1 MNLAANLG
9 RTAYLDDVDIRE
21 YGWHYEMNNSS
32 PLLVDGS
39 HYTTRIPGKAGQL
52 HYGDDPAPI
61 PFNLRIFTV
70 QKDAFD
76 LQIQARKLKRIFY
89 DEFGRKRYVKLRY
102 AYEPDRYYNVRLNGD
117 VDLERIFAIA
127 GSVDIPLIS
136 DEGYAES
143 IVSSEEVLWGSE
155 EITFASTAYTYGHLA
170 GGLSSTFTSAGTTQV
185 EVVGDAVRPVIRVD
199 GSGTNVTITLGG
211 HTLNLGTFTNAEW
224 IIDLIEYVILKN
236 GVRNMISGN
245 WVLMYLVPGTNTIT
259 VGGTGLNLEVTFEF
273 KDIWYG

>member
-1 MNLAANLG
+1 MNFIDVGATVFLDGENINDLGWMLQKGHNNPLA
-9 RTAYLDDVDIRE
+9 
-21 YGWHYEMNNSS
+21 
-32 PLLVDGS
+32 VDGND
-39 HYTTRIPGKAGQL
+39 YVTRIAGRAGQL
-52 HYGDDPAPI
+52 FFGDDPAPI
-61 PFNLRIFTV
+61 PFDLPLVTI
-70 QKDAFD
+70 QKDYFD
-76 LQIQARKLKRIFY
+76 LQAEVRALKSRFI
-89 DEFGRKRYVKLRY
+89 DHFGRKKIITLRF
-102 AYEPDRYYNVRLNGD
+102 AYEPDRLYKVRINGQISIKRSSNQIG
-117 VDLERIFAIA
+117 EI
-127 GSVDIPLIS
+127 SIPLIC

-199 GSGTNVTITLGG
+199 GSGTEVTITLGG

-224 IIDLIEYVILKN
+224 IIDLKEYVILKN

-245 WVLMYLVPGTNTIT
+245 WVLMYLAPGTNTIT

>member
-1 MNLAANLG
+1 MTSAANLG
-9 RTAYLDDVDIRE
+9 RTVYLDDVDVQSI
-21 YGWHYEMNNSS
+21 GWKYEQNNSS
-32 PLLVDGS
+32 PLLVNGYD
-39 HYTTRIPGKAGQL
+39 YTTRLPGRAGQL
-52 HYGDDPAPI
+52 NFGDDPAPI
-61 PFNLRIFTV
+61 PFSLRLFTV

-76 LQIQARKLKRIFY
+76 LQVSIRKLKAIFY
-89 DEFGRKRYVKLRY
+89 DQFGRKKIVKLRY

-117 VDLERIFAIA
+117 VDIERLLAVS
-127 GSVDIPLIS
+127 GRGEIPLIC

-170 GGLSSTFTSAGTTQV
+170 GGLSSTFTTAGTTTV
-185 EVVGDAVRPVIRVD
+185 EVVGNAVRPIIRVD

-224 IIDLIEYVILKN
+224 IIDLKEYVILKN

-245 WVLMYLVPGTNTIT
+245 WVLMYLAPGTNTIT
-259 VGGTGLNLEVTFEF
+259 VAGTGLNIEVTFEF